1 MRTSRL
7 AEPSR
12 QRIARCLKEDHRDV
26 QALATQLLQLFGEL
40 TQKPAFAKTDN
51 KRRAIDTPALISRMH
66 QTRKRRQQRQRHIV
80 NAEIAKVFKSVN
92 GRRHP
97 RSAETGDNDY
107 VWRCLAFA

>member
-12 QRIARCLKEDHRDV
+12 QRIARCLKEDHRND
-26 QALATQLLQLFGEL
+26 QTLTTQLLQLFGEL
-40 TQKPAFAKTDN
+40 AQKPAFAKTN
-51 KRRAIDTPALISRMH
+51 HKRRAINTPALISRMH

-80 NAEIAKVFKSVN
+80 DAEIAKIFKRDDRS
-92 GRRHP
+92 RHP
-97 RSAETGDNDY
+97 RSAETGDDDY